1 MPIRFD
7 SYIPNA
13 VELSRTVML
22 GRSLTAFSSVEA
34 TAEDLSPEHAPSP
47 VATSMLKVSPE
58 YRRCPP
64 RAGWSS
70 TSTTL
75 APALPAFSAAL
86 TLSVHALT
94 FGTPSTL
101 IRQLGHLPET
111 QSRPLGR

>member
-1 MPIRFD
+1 PIRFD

-34 TAEDLSPEHAPSP
+34 TAEDLSPEYAPSP

-75 APALPAFSAAL
+75 APALVASSAAKMPQGPPPITATSAWRL
-86 TLSVHALT
+86 RCSKLLER
-94 FGTPSTL
+94 
-101 IRQLGHLPET
+101 ID
-111 QSRPLGR
+111 